1 MVFMRPY
8 RGTHSLEIAMVQD
21 KIEETLARH
30 SRGLVIVITGDGKG
44 KTTAALGQALRAL
57 GHGKKVLM
65 IQFMK
70 GRKYGEV
77 LCAEQCLPN
86 LTFKLCG
93 LDSFVMRGNP
103 AQVDVDLAR
112 AGLDLAKEAIR
123 SEQYDMVILDEI
135 NVAVDFGLVGIEDVL
150 SMLKEKPAKVDVI
163 LTGRYAHPEIVA
175 LADTVSEVKEVKHHY
190 AQGIKE
196 RAGIEF

>member
-1 MVFMRPY
+1 MSKDP
-8 RGTHSLEIAMVQD
+8 
-21 KIEETLARH
+21 IEETLAKYN
-30 SRGLVIVITGDGKG
+30 RGLIMVITGDGKG

-57 GHGKKVLM
+57 GHGKKVL
-65 IQFMK
+65 IVQFMK

-77 LCAEQCLPN
+77 LCAEKCLPN

-103 AQVDVDLAR
+103 AKVDMDLAQ
-112 AGLDLAKEAIR
+112 AGFKLAKEAVQ
-123 SEQYDMVILDEI
+123 SGQYDMVILDEI
-135 NVAVDFGLVGIEDVL
+135 NVAVDFGLIGIEEVL
-150 SMLKEKPAKVDVI
+150 SMLREKPEKVDVI

-175 LADTVSEVKEVKHHY
+175 LADTVSEVKEIKHHY
-190 AQGIKE
+190 SQGIKE

>member
-1 MVFMRPY
+1 MTKDP
-8 RGTHSLEIAMVQD
+8 
-21 KIEETLARH
+21 IEETLAKY
-30 SRGLVIVITGDGKG
+30 SRGLIMVITGDGKG

-57 GHGKKVLM
+57 GHGKKVLV

-86 LTFKLCG
+86 LTVRLCG

-103 AQVDVDLAR
+103 APVDVELAKQ
-112 AGLDLAKEAIR
+112 GLDLARNAIL
-123 SEQYDMVILDEI
+123 SEEYNMVILDEI
-135 NVAVDFGLVGIEDVL
+135 NVAMDFGLVPVDAVV
-150 SMLKEKPAKVDVI
+150 SMLKHKPASVDVI
-163 LTGRYAHPEIVA
+163 LTGRYAPKAIVD
-175 LADTVSEVKEVKHHY
+175 LADTVSEVKEIKHHY
-190 AQGIKE
+190 SQGIKE

>member
-1 MVFMRPY
+1 M
-8 RGTHSLEIAMVQD
+8 TKDA
-21 KIEETLARH
+21 IEETLAKYN
-30 SRGLVIVITGDGKG
+30 RGLIMVFTGDGKG

-57 GHGKKVLM
+57 GHGKKVLV

-103 AQVDVDLAR
+103 APVDVELAR
-112 AGLDLAKEAIR
+112 EGFNLGKASIQSGEFDL
-123 SEQYDMVILDEI
+123 VILDELNI
-135 NVAVDFGLVGIEDVL
+135 AIDFGLIPLKDVL
-150 SMLKEKPAKVDVI
+150 DALKAKAQKVDVI
-163 LTGRYAHPEIVA
+163 LTGRYAPKEIVDI
-175 LADTVSEVKEVKHHY
+175 ADTVSEVKEIKHHY
-190 AQGIKE
+190 SQGIKE